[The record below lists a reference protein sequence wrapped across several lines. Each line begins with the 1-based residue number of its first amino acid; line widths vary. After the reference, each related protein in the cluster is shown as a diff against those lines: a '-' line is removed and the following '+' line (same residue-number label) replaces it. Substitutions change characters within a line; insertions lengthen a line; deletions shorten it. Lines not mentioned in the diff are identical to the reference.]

1 MKNVLDIRKYFIY
14 FVMYA
19 VVGWL
24 YEVFLEVVVY
34 RWGFSNRGVLF
45 GPYAVIYGF
54 GALIFIFS
62 LSKLIAYK
70 KSKPLNIVK
79 PIIIFVLCALI
90 ATAIELIATY
100 GLEFFTGSWPW
111 QTYVDYEYN
120 FQARIALSPSIR
132 FGIGGVVFLYIVQP
146 LFEKLVSKL
155 KETTIIKLSS
165 ILAVVLIVDV
175 IYTLFIR

>member
-1 MKNVLDIRKYFIY
+1 MKINIQKYFLY

-24 YEVFLEVVVY
+24 YEVLLEVVVY

-54 GALIFIFS
+54 GALTFIFC
-62 LSKLIAYK
+62 LSRLIAYK
-70 KSKPLNIVK
+70 KSKTFSIIKPL
-79 PIIIFVLCALI
+79 IIFILCALI
-90 ATAIELIATY
+90 ATTIELVATY

-111 QTYVDYEYN
+111 QTYADYEYN
-120 FQARIALSPSIR
+120 FQARVALSPSIR
-132 FGIGGVVFLYIVQP
+132 FGLGGVVILYLVQP

-155 KETTIIKLSS
+155 NSNALTKIFYILAS
-165 ILAVVLIVDV
+165 ILTIDVV
-175 IYTLFIR
+175 YTLFIK